1 MRTLIA
7 ARIQFLRAARSGTG
21 RDVPPGM
28 KRSIIWSSL
37 FATTLL
43 FTACKKKENDPQAA
57 ANEVQKTREEV
68 RDEKKDVASE
78 QKDVNAAKQ
87 DLVKAR
93 ADFETALNNKI
104 TELNAKID
112 RLEAKGDAKSKE
124 LAADFRARRDAAK
137 ARLNE
142 MASTTDDK
150 WDAFK
155 SDVSTSWDKLEKD
168 VDDALK

>member
-1 MRTLIA
+1 M
-7 ARIQFLRAARSGTG
+7 G
-21 RDVPPGM
+21 RDVQTGM

-37 FATTLL
+37 FATSLL

-68 RDEKKDVASE
+68 RDQQKDVAKE
-78 QKDVNAAKQ
+78 QTDVNNAKQ
-87 DLVKAR
+87 DLAKAK
-93 ADFETALNNKI
+93 ADFQTALNNKV

-112 RLEAKGDAKSKE
+112 RLEAKGDEKSKQM
-124 LAADFRARRDAAK
+124 AADFRARRDAAK

-142 MASTTDDK
+142 ASNTADDK

-155 SDVSTSWDKLEKD
+155 SDVSTSWDKLESD
-168 VDDALK
+168 VNDALK